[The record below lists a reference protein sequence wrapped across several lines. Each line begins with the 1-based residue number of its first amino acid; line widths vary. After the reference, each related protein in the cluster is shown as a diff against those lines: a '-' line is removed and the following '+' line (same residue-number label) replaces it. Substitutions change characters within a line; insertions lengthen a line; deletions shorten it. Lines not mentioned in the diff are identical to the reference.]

1 MCHQLAL
8 EDAPLKVC
16 PLEPG
21 PGLCPL
27 PGQLSASLPQ
37 RSSLCQNS
45 PYSQVFFRAHL
56 SHPALA
62 LETD

>member
-1 MCHQLAL
+1 MGHQLAL

-21 PGLCPL
+21 PRLCPL
-27 PGQLSASLPQ
+27 PGQLSPSLPQ
-37 RSSLCQNS
+37 RNSLGQNS
-45 PYSQVFFRAHL
+45 SYSQVFFWAHV